1 MYVLVEQ
8 ELPAVTVYRQTEQ
21 GFLREV
27 YKGSE
32 AVIPLP
38 ELATELPLAEIYT
51 DVEFAPETE

>member
-1 MYVLVEQ
+1 MLVEQ